1 MMTLGLSSA
10 RTGGKDIENMNKGS
24 MSNNSF
30 FGTTQIVLSER
41 SPNAR
46 AAAVEA
52 SRKRNMTS

>member
-10 RTGGKDIENMNKGS
+10 RTGGKDIENNKGS

-46 AAAVEA
+46 VAAVEA